1 MKADITI
8 STGPQCS
15 TGKSSGEPMK
25 IIIVAVQ
32 LSVEKK
38 LVGSPT
44 MGNLMLK
51 KMSPVK
57 LLNDQ

>member
-1 MKADITI
+1 
-8 STGPQCS
+8 
-15 TGKSSGEPMK
+15 MK
-25 IIIVAVQ
+25 IVIVAVQ

-57 LLNDQ
+57 LLDDQ